1 MCIFFHYAS
10 SMTIAKTN
18 HVKLSLIKTWNVQVQ
33 EQITRKGQESWRRYV
48 FKEKHIK
55 QLDRNAEMKV
65 LVILTVLCLSVGYG
79 NSCTC
84 AGVPTNGC
92 DSDYCKKKFIYLF
105 CNFTYLFNWK
115 KTSLHYIKDDVVYGH
130 MYVIHEKEDF

>member
-1 MCIFFHYAS
+1 
-10 SMTIAKTN
+10 MTIAKTN

-92 DSDYCKKKFIYLF
+92 DSDYCKKQFIYLF
-105 CNFTYLFNWK
+105 CNFTYLFICLIEK
-115 KTSLHYIKDDVVYGH
+115 KKHHYTI
-130 MYVIHEKEDF
+130 

>member
-1 MCIFFHYAS
+1 MA
-10 SMTIAKTN
+10 IAYIN

-33 EQITRKGQESWRRYV
+33 EHITRKGQESWRRYV

-84 AGVPTNGC
+84 VGVPTNGC
-92 DSDYCKKKFIYLF
+92 DSDYCKKNAICLF
-105 CNFTYLFNWK
+105 CNFTYLFIQK
-115 KTSLHYIKDDVVYGH
+115 
-130 MYVIHEKEDF
+130 